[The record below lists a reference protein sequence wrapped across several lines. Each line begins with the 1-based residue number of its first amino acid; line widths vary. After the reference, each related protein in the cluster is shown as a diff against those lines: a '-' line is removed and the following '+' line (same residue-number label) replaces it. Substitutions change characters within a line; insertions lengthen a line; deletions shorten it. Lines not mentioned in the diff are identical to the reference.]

1 MIEIS
6 ETNWDFA
13 EKLRVTEE
21 NLAGNVYDHCKRDP
35 SVSYLNLYSTSG
47 TGNRGLFLKMF
58 FIAIFA
64 V

>member
-35 SVSYLNLYSTSG
+35 SVSYLNLY
-47 TGNRGLFLKMF
+47 LC
-58 FIAIFA
+58 FIM
-64 V
+64 